1 MREMVIFAVTF
12 LTFNQENNMSLCK
25 KLFPAIA
32 AAAMLAAAPAASGQT
47 MSLDSCRQMA
57 MRNNKQLR
65 MLREGVKKAE
75 YQHKEAFAAY
85 LPGIDFT
92 GGYMYNQRNISIFD
106 SDQMLPVKNFDL
118 ATQSYQYSLVTN
130 PVTHEPVKGP
140 DGQYIPEQVALIPKE
155 AMEFD
160 IHNTAFGAITLTQ
173 PVFMGGKI
181 VAMNKITRFAEEA
194 ARKLHDAEAEN
205 IIYAVD
211 GAYWQVVSLRA
222 KEALAESYIALLD
235 TLQSNV
241 SAMIEQGV
249 ATRSDLL
256 TVDVKLNSAQ
266 VDLVKVK
273 DGLKLSRMALAQ
285 LCGLP
290 IHEPL
295 IVADEGCEFSCPERA
310 ALPATAYDMAD
321 VYARRN
327 DLQALEIGV
336 KVSEQQ
342 SRVAMSSMMPN
353 LAIVGAYSF
362 SNPNMFD
369 GFKKNFKGAFSVG
382 AMLTVPLWHW
392 GGNYNK
398 YRAAKVDTEIARLRL
413 EDARELVD
421 LQVNQ
426 AAFKASEAMKT
437 YEMTNVNIAKA
448 DENLRQATLGFRE
461 GVMTVQNVMEAQT
474 AWLKARS
481 EKIDAE
487 IDVHLCDVYLSK
499 VLGTLGDE

>member
-1 MREMVIFAVTF
+1 MSICKKILSALTVMLLAGGQAVTAEV
-12 LTFNQENNMSLCK
+12 L
-25 KLFPAIA
+25 
-32 AAAMLAAAPAASGQT
+32 
-47 MSLDSCRQMA
+47 SLDTCRQMA

-65 MLREGVKKAE
+65 MLKQGIKKAE
-75 YQHKEAFAAY
+75 YQNKEAFAAY
-85 LPGIDFT
+85 LPGIDFA

-106 SDQMLPVKNFDL
+106 SDQMLPVKDFDL
-118 ATQSYQYSLVTN
+118 ATQSYQYKLVTN
-130 PVTHEPVKGP
+130 PLTHEPVKGP
-140 DGQYIPEQVALIPKE
+140 DGQYIPQQVALIPKE

-173 PVFMGGKI
+173 PIYMGGKI
-181 VAMNKITRFAEEA
+181 VAMNKITKFAEEA
-194 ARKLHDAEAEN
+194 ARKLHNAEAEN
-205 IIYAVD
+205 VIYAVD

-222 KEALAESYIALLD
+222 KEELAESYIALLD
-235 TLQSNV
+235 TLHYNV
-241 SAMIEQGV
+241 NAMIEQGV

-273 DGLKLSRMALAQ
+273 DGLSLSRMALAQ

-290 IHEPL
+290 VHDPIS
-295 IVADEGCEFSCPERA
+295 VADEGCLGSVADNRVLAPG
-310 ALPATAYDMAD
+310 AYDMND

-342 SRVAMSSMMPN
+342 SRVALSSMLPN
-353 LAIVGAYSF
+353 LALVGAYSF

-421 LQVNQ
+421 LQVSQ
-426 AAFKASEAMKT
+426 AAYKASEAMKT
-437 YEMTNVNIAKA
+437 YDMTCVNIAKA
-448 DENLRQATLGFRE
+448 DENLRQANLGFRE

-499 VLGTLGDE
+499 VLGTLGNE